1 MSAYTHGNLAVKPS
15 KPPATR
21 QRVII
26 RKKTMPVQEKLLYLF
41 TIAICVVVAGTI
53 IWRYA
58 QIYDLNLKME
68 RLSGE
73 IEALKLENKK
83 LSIKV
88 EELRDP
94 GRIRDM
100 ATQYGYVSP
109 ENDMEIQ
116 LNSST
121 IANVDPSTLALSE

>member
-1 MSAYTHGNLAVKPS
+1 MSAYMHGNLAVKP
-15 KPPATR
+15 KKTVETR

-41 TIAICVVVAGTI
+41 TIVVCVVVAGTI

-73 IEALKLENKK
+73 IETLKLENKK

-100 ATQYGYVSP
+100 ATQFGYVSP

-116 LNSST
+116 LDSSQSGGQNES
-121 IANVDPSTLALSE
+121 AVALSE